1 MIYSSWDI
9 EQNILKLVI
18 LGHFLPFYPIQTPK
32 IKILKMK
39 KFAGDII
46 IYHMMHGSSN
56 MECNRQNFLSLSLWT
71 IFCPFPPS
79 PLNFEKRPTAK
90 KCCCIWK
97 LWWQNINYGSKICC
111 HVLGLRQ
118 QNLIGLFHQICCVE
132 MVMKQ
137 KVHTFY
143 INKY

>member
-1 MIYSSWDI
+1 M
-9 EQNILKLVI
+9 VI
-18 LGHFLPFYPIQTPK
+18 LGHFFPFYPLKTPK

-90 KCCCIWK
+90 KCCFIWK
-97 LWWQNINYGSKICC
+97 LWWQNINYGSKNMLSCIR
-111 HVLGLRQ
+111 LTTAKFDW
-118 QNLIGLFHQICCVE
+118 LISPNMLCRNGNETESTYFLHQ
-132 MVMKQ
+132 
-137 KVHTFY
+137 
-143 INKY
+143 